1 MTEPALDPVACAVVI
16 VIAMSA
22 AGIAHAG
29 WMRSRWPAGLRVP
42 LDAGITWRGRRLL
55 GEHKTVRGMIMLP
68 LAAGAAFAL
77 LGATRAALP
86 PWLASGLWSWDE
98 PALFALGAWAGFCFM
113 AGELPNSFY
122 KRRQGIAPGTVP
134 AGGGARLLCL
144 ALDRIDSTAAMLLGL
159 ALVAP
164 LPWQTALLVAV
175 FGPAVHFA
183 FSAALFAIGV
193 KARMA

>member
-1 MTEPALDPVACAVVI
+1 MSEPALDPAACAAVI
-16 VIAMSA
+16 VVAMST

-29 WMRSRWPAGLRVP
+29 WMRSRWSAFLRVP
-42 LDAGITWRGRRLL
+42 LDAGLTWRGRRLL
-55 GEHKTVRGMIMLP
+55 GDHKTVRGLVMLP
-68 LAAGAAFAL
+68 FAAGAAFAL
-77 LGATRAALP
+77 LGALRGALP
-86 PWLASGLWSWDE
+86 PWLAGGLWPWDT

-134 AGGGARLLCL
+134 ASGAARLLCL

-175 FGPAVHFA
+175 FGPALHFA
-183 FSAALFAIGV
+183 FSAVLFAIGV